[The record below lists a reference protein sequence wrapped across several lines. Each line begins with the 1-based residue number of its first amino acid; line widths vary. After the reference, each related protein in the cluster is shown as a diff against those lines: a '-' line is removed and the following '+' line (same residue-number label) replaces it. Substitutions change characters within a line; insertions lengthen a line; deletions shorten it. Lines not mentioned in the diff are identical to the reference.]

1 MKERVIY
8 VVVTLLLLGI
18 EVYIALNVNDNFIR
32 PYVGD
37 VLVVIVIYTFLRI
50 FFPKKPKLL
59 PLYIFLFAAGVEVLQ
74 YFEIVK
80 VLRLEENDFFR
91 VLIGSVFDVKD
102 IVCYGV
108 GCILLAVYEIIKY
121 RSVIVQS

>member
-8 VVVTLLLLGI
+8 GVLTLLLLGI

-37 VLVVIVIYTFLRI
+37 MLVVIVIYTFLRI
-50 FFPKKPKLL
+50 FFSKKPKLL

-80 VLRLEENDFFR
+80 VLGLEENDFFR

-102 IVCYGV
+102 IVCYGI
-108 GCILLAVYEIIKY
+108 GCVILAVYEVVKK
-121 RSVIVQS
+121 